1 MEKKAQQS
9 NGKDLCSLLSAAAAA
24 AAAFA
29 YEFQQL
35 QQFSVTF
42 VIFLPLFSGARERL
56 LETFRRVDCTQNT
69 QHTKHITHSYSH
81 SHSKNARGCGCGC
94 ISWLAFE
101 LWLSSAVTWLMRVS
115 AINICYVCIARKT
128 FATEICQRPGKLC
141 TWLDFE
147 PPPPATPP
155 PHINM
160 RVQYSK
166 NECSAN
172 WFDLHIKLISM
183 HLAQSLSLS
192 ASLSFCFCS
201 GSGLET
207 F

>member
-56 LETFRRVDCTQNT
+56 LETFRPVDCTPNT

-115 AINICYVCIARKT
+115 AINICYVCIARLARLLPQR
-128 FATEICQRPGKLC
+128 FANGLENFALDLTLSHLPLPRPHLTSTC
-141 TWLDFE
+141 
-147 PPPPATPP
+147 
-155 PHINM
+155 
-160 RVQYSK
+160 
-166 NECSAN
+166 ECSIPRTN
-172 WFDLHIKLISM
+172 VLQIDSTCISN
-183 HLAQSLSLS
+183 
-192 ASLSFCFCS
+192 
-201 GSGLET
+201 
-207 F
+207 

>member
-1 MEKKAQQS
+1 M
-9 NGKDLCSLLSAAAAA
+9 
-24 AAAFA
+24 
-29 YEFQQL
+29 
-35 QQFSVTF
+35 
-42 VIFLPLFSGARERL
+42 
-56 LETFRRVDCTQNT
+56 
-69 QHTKHITHSYSH
+69 
-81 SHSKNARGCGCGC
+81 ARGCGCGC

-128 FATEICQRPGKLC
+128 LATEICQRPGKLC

-155 PHINM
+155 THINM

-183 HLAQSLSLS
+183 HLAHSLSLS
-192 ASLSFCFCS
+192 LVLFLLWQWPGNILNKWVISDIKCLVNCAEYSVHIHTTHKNINSHSIYMYSS
-201 GSGLET
+201 G
-207 F
+207 